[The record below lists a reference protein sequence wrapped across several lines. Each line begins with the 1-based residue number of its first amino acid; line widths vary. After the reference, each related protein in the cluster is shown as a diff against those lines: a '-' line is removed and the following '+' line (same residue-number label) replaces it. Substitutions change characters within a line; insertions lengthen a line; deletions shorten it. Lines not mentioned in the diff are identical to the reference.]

1 MADYNHIVLGR
12 DFRIMD
18 AECVKLVKK
27 LAGKIPQSG
36 MRYIDDTT
44 ILLQS
49 NSAHDILDTVR
60 NGAWAHSTNPS
71 RVKKGFQVYIVPN
84 NKTQELYGTAAVG
97 VAFTADADVYKDI
110 NNEFVWAS
118 E

>member
-1 MADYNHIVLGR
+1 MSDYNHIVLGR
-12 DFRIMD
+12 DFRLMD
-18 AECVKLVKK
+18 AECVNLVKK

-36 MRYIDDTT
+36 IRYIDDNT

-49 NSAHDILDTVR
+49 HSVHDVLDTVR

-71 RVKKGFQVYIVPN
+71 RVKKGFRVYIVPN
-84 NKTQELYGTAAVG
+84 NKTQELYGSAAVG
-97 VAFTADADVYKDI
+97 VSFTADADVYKDI

>member
-1 MADYNHIVLGR
+1 MSDYNHIVLGR

-27 LAGKIPQSG
+27 LAGQVSQNG
-36 MRYIDDTT
+36 MRYIDDNT

-49 NSAHDILDTVR
+49 NSVHDILDTVR
-60 NGAWAHSTNPS
+60 NKAWAHSLNPS
-71 RVKKGFQVYIVPN
+71 RVKKDFQVYVVPN
-84 NKTQELYGTAAVG
+84 NKTQELYGEAAVG
-97 VAFTADADVYKDI
+97 VSFIADADVYKDI
-110 NNEFVWAS
+110 NNEFVWAT

>member
-27 LAGKIPQSG
+27 LAGNIPQHG

-71 RVKKGFQVYIVPN
+71 RVKKGFQVYIVPD
-84 NKTQELYGTAAVG
+84 NKTQDLYGTAAVG

>member
-1 MADYNHIVLGR
+1 MSDYNHIVLGR
-12 DFRIMD
+12 DFRMID

-36 MRYIDDTT
+36 MRYIDDNT

-49 NSAHDILDTVR
+49 NSVHDILDTVR

-71 RVKKGFQVYIVPN
+71 RVKKDFQVYIVPN
-84 NKTQELYGTAAVG
+84 NKTQELYGAAAVG
-97 VAFTADADVYKDI
+97 VSFIADADVYKDI